1 MSWKWLEKAYFW
13 FLWVTGFFDTDGQ
26 YPTAG
31 DREKIT
37 FMLRRGKE
45 RMGIWWW
52 ILSLATLLGVW
63 TLCLLVSWWWVLLE
77 AFLLWLF
84 VHVLYAY
91 KPPDNIW
98 KPD

>member
-1 MSWKWLEKAYFW
+1 MFKWLEKAYFW
-13 FLWVTGFFDTDGQ
+13 CLWFWGFSDTDGNINT
-26 YPTAG
+26 PN

-37 FMLRRGKE
+37 FMLRRSKE

-52 ILSLATLLGVW
+52 ILSLTTLLGVW
-63 TLCLLVSWWWVLLE
+63 TLCLLVSWWFIPLE